1 MLAPIPM
8 PGDVLE
14 GGRFEVVRTYE
25 GGMGVVLLV
34 VDHANADSPLALKTL
49 RPEALSDASL
59 REVFLR
65 EATLWSR
72 ISRHPHIVQAYG
84 VFRLGPERA
93 PHLALE
99 YVAPEEGSKDPSLRA
114 RIAPGQPLASWYAL
128 ALGLQI
134 VRGMIH
140 ATLEI
145 PGLVHRDLKL
155 DNVLVGRDG
164 LAKITDFGLALAP
177 PSTGLDAL
185 FRAAE
190 PGEVAGS
197 PSSVA
202 PEHWNGQA
210 LDVRTDLYAFG
221 CMLYEM
227 LIGVPPVAGHDVES
241 YRAAHVAGAAEQA
254 PIPAS
259 FPEELVSLLRS
270 CLALDRESRPSSF
283 AAVEPVLEA
292 MYELATGQPAPRSP
306 SPAELEQLD
315 FLSLGA
321 SLLSLGLASAD
332 IGRHDAA
339 LAFYER
345 VHGVARTLGDRA
357 LDAAALSNASL
368 SLGALGDLGGAL
380 QAAERAI
387 ATYRAVG
394 DRRGEA
400 KATANEGGFLAEL
413 GRTQEALARL
423 TEALPVLAAE
433 GDYAAVAN
441 VRTRMAPL
449 FAVTGRLD
457 EAARSLEES
466 VQLFER
472 LGDRRSRAVA
482 LGTLGQ
488 MRRRQR
494 RVDEAIDCAEESIA
508 LFRAIGDR
516 GGEAREL
523 AILGHHQAAAGRKAK
538 AIDCWNQSLEMAE
551 QVGDRLL
558 EGTTSYTLATCF
570 LEMANATHDPR
581 PLRNAF
587 ALATSADRLY
597 RECERLDYA
606 ADAARLAEH
615 VAAQLRAA
623 GLA

>member
-1 MLAPIPM
+1 M
-8 PGDVLE
+8 
-14 GGRFEVVRTYE
+14 
-25 GGMGVVLLV
+25 
-34 VDHANADSPLALKTL
+34 
-49 RPEALSDASL
+49 
-59 REVFLR
+59 
-65 EATLWSR
+65 
-72 ISRHPHIVQAYG
+72 
-84 VFRLGPERA
+84 
-93 PHLALE
+93 
-99 YVAPEEGSKDPSLRA
+99 
-114 RIAPGQPLASWYAL
+114 
-128 ALGLQI
+128 
-134 VRGMIH
+134 
-140 ATLEI
+140 
-145 PGLVHRDLKL
+145 
-155 DNVLVGRDG
+155 
-164 LAKITDFGLALAP
+164 
-177 PSTGLDAL
+177 
-185 FRAAE
+185 
-190 PGEVAGS
+190 
-197 PSSVA
+197 
-202 PEHWNGQA
+202 
-210 LDVRTDLYAFG
+210 RTDLYAFG

-259 FPEELVSLLRS
+259 FPRGAREPAPFLPRPRPGVPPELVRGGRAGARGDVRAGDRS
-270 CLALDRESRPSSF
+270 AGPALAF
-283 AAVEPVLEA
+283 
-292 MYELATGQPAPRSP
+292 
-306 SPAELEQLD
+306 PAELEQLD

-558 EGTTSYTLATCF
+558 AGTTSYTLATCF